1 MEQFYEKS
9 ITVKEIK
16 VVKGIIKADDNNIIT
31 EYDLFYW
38 ANFIPHFSNDN
49 NIKIIGECGFDT
61 ECEKSSFTFNYN
73 VEEDSVSVFQ
83 PYRIAICKEEI
94 YDKYAKNIYYNE
106 YAKHNYSKEKE
117 EKCLP
122 WIRFPRTKDGVFITE
137 LIENIFDRIPN
148 KIIFY

>member
-49 NIKIIGECGFDT
+49 NIRIIGECGFDT

-73 VEEDSVSVFQ
+73 IEEDSVSVFE

-137 LIENIFDRIPN
+137 LIENIFNRIPN
-148 KIIFY
+148 KIIFH